1 MKFSDIKELYSHFNT
16 TKEGLNNKNV
26 INLQRKYGKNV
37 LPQKKI
43 NWLKLLLDEFNSPLV
58 FILLGAIIVL
68 ILLPFLENGFVTL
81 HDLLEPF
88 VILFILVV
96 NGLIG
101 FFQALKSEN
110 AIESLKQLQPEYSSV
125 LRNGKL
131 LKIKIEEIVLGDIIY
146 LGEGEKIP
154 ADIVITKSFS
164 CTTNESL
171 LTGESNAI
179 SKKDIFKSPDVE
191 ESYMLYSGSQIL
203 SGRAEGVVSQIAL
216 NTKIGQIANMIKEIE
231 KPISPMQHKLEKLSK
246 KIGLGMI
253 GLCLLVFLLSIF
265 RDVDWLNAMFTS
277 IALAVAAVP
286 EGLPA
291 VMTISLAI
299 GVSIMAKKNVLVRDI
314 KSIESLGSV
323 TVIASDKTGTI
334 TQNKMSMEKVWHDNN
349 FSDKAKF
356 STLPKII
363 FEIAKNCNDSTL
375 PNIGDPTEIALLEV
389 SKGDEIKNYDRVD
402 EVPFSS
408 ETKWMSTTHIVN
420 NERITFI
427 KGAPEVV
434 SVQCDPKVTEDI
446 KKSAM
451 KMAKEG
457 LRTLAFATKKDNEKY
472 AKFICLVGL
481 QDPPRPTVKKSIEE
495 VKNAGVRTVM
505 ITGDHAVTA
514 KSIAK
519 QVGIES
525 EVTEGK
531 DLDKMNDS
539 EISNLVKKCS
549 IFARVSPKNKVQIC
563 KALQS
568 NGEIVAMTGDGVND
582 APAISQAEVG
592 ISMGLVGTSVARNAS
607 DIILL
612 DDNFSSIV
620 KGIKEGRRVF
630 DNIKKSITF
639 LVATNLAEVLVL
651 FISLLVGLPIAL
663 IPIHILFI
671 NLLTDSIPALALAT
685 ENAEKDIMNRSP
697 RPKTEGFFTNNI
709 SLIVFLGVLV
719 SSLVLIL
726 FSISVSDK
734 SFDLSQSQTLA
745 FVSLSIFE
753 LGVIFSLRTN
763 DFLLKFNS
771 FNKWV
776 FLSAVLVIGITISVL
791 FSPLAPILKLD
802 LFPSFYWLY
811 IFIGFFVVLFCLEIF
826 KYLRLKVFM
835 NNK

>member
-1 MKFSDIKELYSHFNT
+1 MNFENIKELYNYFCTSE
-16 TKEGLNNKNV
+16 KGLSDEN
-26 INLQRKYGKNV
+26 IISLQEKYGKNI
-37 LPQKKI
+37 LPQKKVD
-43 NWLKLLLDEFNSPLV
+43 WLKLLLTEFNSPLV
-58 FILLGAIIVL
+58 FILLGAIFILV
-68 ILLPFLENGFVTL
+68 LLPFLENGFVTL

-88 VILFILVV
+88 VIFFILFV

-125 LRNGKL
+125 LRNNQL
-131 LKIKIEEIVLGDIIY
+131 IKIKIENIVVGDIIY

-154 ADIVITKSFS
+154 ADIIITKAVS

-171 LTGESNAI
+171 LTGESNSI
-179 SKKDIFKSPDVE
+179 NKKDIFTTPEIE

-203 SGRAEGVVSQIAL
+203 SGRIEGVVSAIAL
-216 NTKIGQIANMIKEIE
+216 NTKIGQIANMIKNIE

-253 GLCLLVFLLSIF
+253 FLCLLVFLLSVF
-265 RDVDWLNAMFTS
+265 RDIYWLDAMFTS

-334 TQNKMSMEKVWHDNN
+334 TQNKMSMEKVWHDNIFVEKN
-349 FSDKAKF
+349 KF
-356 STLPKII
+356 SSLPKIV
-363 FEIAKNCNDSTL
+363 FEISNNCNDAVL

-389 SKGDEIKNYDRVD
+389 SSKHNIKKYDRVD

-408 ETKWMSTTHIVN
+408 EKKWMSTSHIIQGEN
-420 NERITFI
+420 ITFV
-427 KGAPEVV
+427 KGAPEIV
-434 SVQCDPKVTEDI
+434 SLQCDPKLVEKI
-446 KKSAM
+446 KNNATL
-451 KMAKEG
+451 MAEEG
-457 LRTLAFATKKDNEKY
+457 LRTLAFATKKEGEKY

-481 QDPPRPTVKKSIEE
+481 QDPPRPTVRKSIEE

-519 QVGIES
+519 QVGINS
-525 EVTEGK
+525 EVVEGI
-531 DLDKMNDS
+531 DLDKMKDF
-539 EISNLVKKCS
+539 EINELVKKCS

-592 ISMGLVGTSVARNAS
+592 ISMGVVGTSVARSAS

-651 FISLLVGLPIAL
+651 LTSLLIGLPIAL

-685 ENAEKDIMNRSP
+685 ESAEKNIMNRSP
-697 RPKTEGFFTNNI
+697 RPKSEGFFTDNLL
-709 SLIVFLGVLV
+709 LITFLGFLV
-719 SSLVLIL
+719 SSFVLFL
-726 FSISVSDK
+726 FSLSINDLE
-734 SFDLSQSQTLA
+734 LSQSQTLA

-763 DFLLKFNS
+763 DFLFKFNS

-776 FLSAVLVIGITISVL
+776 FLSAILVISITIGVL

-802 LFPSFYWLY
+802 IFPTFYWLY
-811 IFIGFFVVLFCLEIF
+811 IFVGFFVVLFILETF
-826 KYLRLKVFM
+826 KYLKLKVFI
-835 NNK
+835 KHK